1 MPDPVLLRT
10 FLAVAQSLSFTQA
23 ATRLELSQP
32 TVSQQVRRLE
42 ESVGRPLF
50 VRDTH
55 GVRLTQDGEAMA
67 GFARG
72 ILAAHEQATAYF
84 RGSALRGRL
93 RLGVSDD
100 LALTRVPRVL
110 REFRQQN
117 PQIDLELTVAPSGAL
132 HRRLGARQLDLIFAK
147 NEPGDARG
155 NLVRRD
161 RLVWVGPDQAALD
174 PDRPVPLVTYHP
186 PSITRAAALGGLE
199 RSGRTWRITCNSREV
214 NGHPGRHPGRSR
226 HHRAGREPG
235 ARRPG
240 AAAGSA
246 RTPAD
251 RRRRHRPARS
261 ARVRPRSPYRPSPT
275 RSWTARACGS
285 GPAESRR

>member
-72 ILAAHEQATAYF
+72 ILAAHDQATAYF
-84 RGSALRGRL
+84 RGSALRGRV

-174 PDRPVPLVTYHP
+174 PERPVPLVTYHP
-186 PSITRAAALGGLE
+186 PSITRAAALEALEKSRPHLADHLQQQGGQ
-199 RSGRTWRITCNSREV
+199 
-214 NGHPGRHPGRSR
+214 RHPGRDPGRRR

-240 AAAGSA
+240 AAAG
-246 RTPAD
+246 
-251 RRRRHRPARS
+251 PARAARRS
-261 ARVRPRSPYRPSPT
+261 ATSTSSCWPGPVRPRSR
-275 RSWTARACGS
+275 C
-285 GPAESRR
+285 RR